1 MFAGRAPEGHVALA
15 GYLGSCR
22 APDLAGLPA
31 GELVRL
37 ARADFRD
44 LLGVRGDPVVARV
57 RQWPQGLPQHRVG
70 HGRIVAALRG
80 AGPLSR
86 S

>member
-1 MFAGRAPEGHVALA
+1 MFTGRAPEGHVALA